1 MLSCD
6 LQVDVY
12 GGYGPMRCDRCQ
24 ADECFHTLNRC
35 HGCSCPP
42 HSYIHVDDFESPR
55 QLAAYLLKLDH
66 DDQLFMLPHS
76 TPSMKPS
83 ASPMIGG
90 EQMTRVSCLSTI
102 NAGRHGDLR
111 IVSLLLM
118 MYSTLVCSTKALQF
132 TSTIP
137 SCVNVRMF

>member
-1 MLSCD
+1 
-6 LQVDVY
+6 
-12 GGYGPMRCDRCQ
+12 
-24 ADECFHTLNRC
+24 
-35 HGCSCPP
+35 
-42 HSYIHVDDFESPR
+42 VDDFESPR

-118 MYSTLVCSTKALQF
+118 MYSPLVCSTKALQF